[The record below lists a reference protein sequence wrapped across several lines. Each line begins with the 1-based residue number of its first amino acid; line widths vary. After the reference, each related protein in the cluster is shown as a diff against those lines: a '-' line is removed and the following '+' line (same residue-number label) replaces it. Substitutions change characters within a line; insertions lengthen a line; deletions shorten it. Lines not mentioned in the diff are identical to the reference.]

1 MDRLTSMRVF
11 AQVARAGSFAAAA
24 RELNMSKAMVSKH
37 VSHLEN
43 ALGARLLNRNTRHF
57 SLTEAGAVYL
67 ERCSQILEEIEE
79 AGRAISDLNSE
90 PRGVLRINA
99 PPSFGAFHL
108 TPLIA
113 EFMRQYPKVRVELAL
128 TDEPADLVEEGYDLA
143 IYINPPDDSQLIAR
157 RIASAR
163 LVVCGAPE
171 YLRRHGMPERPED
184 LKRHNCLTSTR
195 LPPRDVWRFRSRGEE
210 IIVKVSGT
218 FRSNVGDAVQI
229 GALNGLG
236 LALLPTYMA
245 GRDLKK
251 GRLQAV
257 LTDYEPAP
265 FVIYALYPD
274 RRYLP
279 AKVRAFLEFCIGRLA
294 PVPYWD
300 EWDRAAAG

>member
-1 MDRLTSMRVF
+1 MHVF
-11 AQVARAGSFAAAA
+11 AHVARAGSFAAAA
-24 RELNMSKAMVSKH
+24 RELNMSRAMVSKH
-37 VSHLEN
+37 VIHLEN

-57 SLTEAGAVYL
+57 SLTEAGTEYL
-67 ERCSQILEEIEE
+67 KRCSQILEEIEE
-79 AGRAISDLNSE
+79 AERAITGLNSE

-157 RIASAR
+157 RIANAR

-171 YLRRHGMPERPED
+171 YLRRHGVPARPED

-195 LPPRDVWRFRSRGEE
+195 LPPRDEWRFRAPSEE
-210 IIVKVSGT
+210 IIVRVSGT
-218 FRSNVGDAVQI
+218 FRSNVGDAVQRA
-229 GALNGLG
+229 ALNGVG

-245 GRDLKK
+245 GRDLKR
-251 GRLQAV
+251 GRLKAV

-265 FVIYALYPD
+265 FEIYALYPD
-274 RRYLP
+274 RRFLP
-279 AKVRAFLEFCIGRLA
+279 AKVRAFLEFCISRLA

-300 EWDRAAAG
+300 EWDRTAPE